1 MQKQFIKINGRIIDY
16 KDYIKEVDFLKY
28 EIKRRIL
35 DLLEKDFITLKYV
48 EENNLTLLL
57 KLYNKNL
64 DLYFE
69 IECSKLKPFKF
80 V

>member
-1 MQKQFIKINGRIIDY
+1 MQKQFIKLNGKIIDY

-35 DLLEKDFITLKYV
+35 DLLEKDFIKLKCV
-48 EENNLTLLL
+48 EEDSLKLSL
-57 KLYNKNL
+57 KLYNKKL

-69 IECSKLKPFKF
+69 IECTKLNPLHF